1 MSVRLNPYVYGIT
14 AVVLFLG
21 VIYGSK
27 ALGLW
32 NTSHRVTASGEQITI
47 DVKDVDT
54 VKGSMTFNDV
64 SKAFGIPPG
73 EIFAAM
79 KLPADTP
86 PSKRLKDVMH
96 ANKMEV
102 DDLRDW
108 LKKRAAGAK

>member
-1 MSVRLNPYVYGIT
+1 MRINPYVYGVL

-27 ALGLW
+27 AAAVW
-32 NTSHRVTASGEQITI
+32 HASDKVTVTGEKVEI
-47 DVKDVDT
+47 DPANVDT
-54 VKGSMTFNDV
+54 VKGWMTFADV
-64 SKAFGIPPG
+64 SKAFNIPPA
-73 EIFAAM
+73 EIFAAL

-86 PSKRLKDVMH
+86 PEGKLKDVMR

-108 LKKRAAGAK
+108 LKKRSEK